1 MGASLRPA
9 LPEMPWTLGRSHGQ
23 LGPQERIATHTH
35 GLRSEHPL
43 VAAAGNVA
51 STLDHS
57 PTLPAFPR
65 QYLTTCPH
73 GSRPKEGV
81 AGDQKKAR
89 PSFSG
94 LRLPPNCLCP
104 GHSLPAPEETQGDDP
119 SDSRGRRKGC
129 GGSRY
134 LPVPQ
139 VRDRR
144 AGHTTTLGR
153 NSSGA
158 KQAFIAALA
167 ARLRRR
173 AAQRIP
179 RLEGIVVLLPGA
191 PGWTR
196 GKGLYFPEAL

>member
-1 MGASLRPA
+1 MGR
-9 LPEMPWTLGRSHGQ
+9 
-23 LGPQERIATHTH
+23 
-35 GLRSEHPL
+35 
-43 VAAAGNVA
+43 V
-51 STLDHS
+51 
-57 PTLPAFPR
+57 PR
-65 QYLTTCPH
+65 RGWREDL
-73 GSRPKEGV
+73 
-81 AGDQKKAR
+81 KKAR

-104 GHSLPAPEETQGDDP
+104 GLSPPAPEETQGDDP

-139 VRDRR
+139 VRDHR
-144 AGHTTTLGR
+144 AGRSTTLG
-153 NSSGA
+153 NISSGA

-179 RLEGIVVLLPGA
+179 RLKGIVVLLPGA
-191 PGWTR
+191 AGWTR
-196 GKGLYFPEAL
+196 GKGLYFPEALWTPWGRCGQLLSTALLALHHPSQEFCDPGCSLC